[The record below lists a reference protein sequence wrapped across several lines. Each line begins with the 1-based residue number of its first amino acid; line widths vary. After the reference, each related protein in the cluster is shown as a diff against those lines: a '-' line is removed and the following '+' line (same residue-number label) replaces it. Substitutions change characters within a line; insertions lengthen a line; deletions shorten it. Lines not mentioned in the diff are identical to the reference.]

1 MVNKLAENNNW
12 QLMAVRLD
20 GLNFD
25 RTNFNPQKGPQINA
39 ETQLALPNNLDD
51 KSTMSVV
58 QVVSTFKLYDDELA
72 KSYFT
77 AKIAGVY
84 QVPGSFTSTDDIQK
98 TIDGD
103 KNLRDSFAQPVVDYL
118 VSTLADLT
126 LKAFGTPTILKREQ
140 LIDTLFGAKQ

>member
-1 MVNKLAENNNW
+1 LAENDNW
-12 QLMAVRLD
+12 QLMGVRLD
-20 GLNFD
+20 GLSFD
-25 RTNFNPQKGPQINA
+25 RSNFNPQKGPQINA
-39 ETQLALPNNLDD
+39 ETRLALPNDPAD

-77 AKIAGVY
+77 ATIAGVY
-84 QVPGSFTSTDDIQK
+84 QVPGSLTDNDAIQK
-98 TIDGD
+98 TIDDD

-118 VSTLADLT
+118 IATLADLS

-140 LIDTLFGAKQ
+140 LIDTLFGAKQQ